1 MPSDVL
7 FDSIDIAHAI
17 VPMVNDPKS
26 YQVGVLKTAKDKL
39 AKAEIPDAD
48 ELGKKFLQ
56 QILPQRYAA
65 LNINASDLGDY
76 LFNVIG
82 NNPDKWDGAK
92 LRDAIEK
99 FVRDRY
105 TSAYKSKA
113 VDKVNSM
120 SENEAKKLLLKFVEN
135 NPDVGL
141 GILE

>member
-1 MPSDVL
+1 M
-7 FDSIDIAHAI
+7 
-17 VPMVNDPKS
+17 
-26 YQVGVLKTAKDKL
+26 
-39 AKAEIPDAD
+39 
-48 ELGKKFLQ
+48 
-56 QILPQRYAA
+56 
-65 LNINASDLGDY
+65 
-76 LFNVIG
+76 FNVIG